1 MSTLS
6 PEVAGLKD
14 LRDRRDAKLHPIIR
28 DFKPV
33 WLLDVSVNPGR
44 EELLFDIVYRPYAG
58 RGWIKRRYRY
68 DGEVD
73 VLHYT
78 GEVEFSESDLAHL
91 PKTVLVKNK

>member
-6 PEVAGLKD
+6 PQVAELKD
-14 LRDRRDAKLHPIIR
+14 LRDRRDAKLAPVIR

-33 WLLDVSVNPGR
+33 WILDVSVQPR
-44 EELLFDIVYRPYAG
+44 RDELVFDLVFRPYVG

-78 GEVEFSESDLAHL
+78 GELEFSESELSKL
-91 PKTVLVKNK
+91 PETALIK

>member
-6 PEVAGLKD
+6 PEVAELKD
-14 LRDRRDAKLHPIIR
+14 LRDRRDAKLFPIVR
-28 DFKPV
+28 DFKPA
-33 WLLDVSVNPGR
+33 WILDVSVHPGR
-44 EELLFDIVYRPYAG
+44 EELVFDLVFRPYAG

-78 GEVEFSESDLAHL
+78 GELEFSEGELDKL
-91 PKTVLVKNK
+91 PESALIK

>member
-6 PEVAGLKD
+6 PQVAELKD
-14 LRDRRDAKLHPIIR
+14 LRDRRDAKLFPIVR
-28 DFKPV
+28 DFKPA
-33 WLLDVSVNPGR
+33 WILDVSVNPAR
-44 EELLFDIVYRPYAG
+44 EELVFDLVFRPYAG

-78 GEVEFSESDLAHL
+78 GELEFPESELAQL
-91 PKTVLVKNK
+91 PATALIK

>member
-6 PEVAGLKD
+6 TQLTELKH
-14 LRDRRDAKLHPIIR
+14 LRDRRDAKLFPIVR
-28 DFKPV
+28 DFKPA
-33 WLLDVSVNPGR
+33 WLVDVSVQPSR
-44 EELLFDIVYRPYAG
+44 EELVFDLVFRPYAG

-78 GEVEFSESDLAHL
+78 GELEFQESELAKL
-91 PKTVLVKNK
+91 PETALIK

>member
-6 PEVAGLKD
+6 PQVAELKN
-14 LRDRRDAKLHPIIR
+14 LRDRRDAKLAPVVR
-28 DFKPV
+28 DFKPA
-33 WLLDVSVNPGR
+33 WLLDVSVNPAH
-44 EELLFDIVYRPYAG
+44 EELVFDLVFRPYAG

-78 GEVEFSESDLAHL
+78 GELEFAESGLAKL
-91 PKTVLVKNK
+91 PEAALIK

>member
-6 PEVAGLKD
+6 PQVAELKS
-14 LRDRRDAKLHPIIR
+14 LRDRRDAKLAPVIR

-33 WLLDVSVNPGR
+33 WLLDVSVNPAR
-44 EELLFDIVYRPYAG
+44 EELVFDLVYRPYAG

-78 GEVEFSESDLAHL
+78 GELEFSESELGKL
-91 PKTVLVKNK
+91 PDAALVK

>member
-6 PEVAGLKD
+6 PHVAELKD
-14 LRDRRDAKLHPIIR
+14 LRDRRDVKLFPIIR

-33 WLLDVSVNPGR
+33 WLQDVSVNASR

-78 GEVEFSESDLAHL
+78 GELEFSESELMQL
-91 PKTVLVKNK
+91 PETALVK

>member
-6 PEVAGLKD
+6 PQVAELKN
-14 LRDRRDAKLHPIIR
+14 LRDRRNAKLAPVIR

-33 WLLDVSVNPGR
+33 WILDVSVQPQR
-44 EELLFDIVYRPYAG
+44 DELVFDLVYRPYVG

-78 GEVEFSESDLAHL
+78 GELEFPEGDLTKL
-91 PKTVLVKNK
+91 PETALVK

>member
-6 PEVAGLKD
+6 PQVAELKS
-14 LRDRRDAKLHPIIR
+14 LRDRRDAKLTPVIR

-33 WLLDVSVNPGR
+33 WLLDVSVNPAR
-44 EELLFDIVYRPYAG
+44 EELVFDVVYRPYAG

-73 VLHYT
+73 VLHYI
-78 GEVEFSESDLAHL
+78 GEVEFSESELSKL
-91 PKTVLVKNK
+91 PDTALVK

>member
-6 PEVAGLKD
+6 PYVAELKD
-14 LRDRRDAKLHPIIR
+14 LRDRRDVKLFPIIR

-33 WLLDVSVNPGR
+33 WLLDVSVNAGR
-44 EELLFDIVYRPYAG
+44 AELLFDIVYRPYAG

-78 GEVEFSESDLAHL
+78 GELEFSESELAQL
-91 PKTVLVKNK
+91 PDTALVK